1 MKKLPDYEGKATLNS
16 KKSSSNKN
24 EDKVVYRPNNKYFD
38 QTSTPT
44 TIIKA
49 SVKTDDS
56 NIVNYQYKIKTDK
69 LQKSNYELTNQEKDL
84 VKNVIV
90 TNLKQNKITPGTQK
104 MMDNERFHA
113 LEAIESGI
121 YVNWTAKVVKLL
133 NKEK

>member
-69 LQKSNYELTNQEKDL
+69 HQEKDL

>member
-56 NIVNYQYKIKTDK
+56 NINYQYKIKTDK